1 MAERPSVGK
10 HVPPTGQRAEVLFSR
25 SAIAAAD
32 VTLFVCLHRLRFV
45 SAGIFYPRSAQVEL
59 FSEPLRSVLK
69 VSGSFALCQPH
80 ANMYMYTH
88 YKAFDLCAFVLLSC
102 SLQYLPAY
110 KRIYEHV
117 SLRTSHQRKC
127 LILRISFSWE
137 FKEINNT
144 YTHNNSSFMIPL
156 SNVFLRW
163 CVSDAKITIRAVV
176 VATSGCVECI
186 SFSTV
191 YTKVDSF

>member
-1 MAERPSVGK
+1 MQHVSLISISASKAFSVAERPSVGK

-88 YKAFDLCAFVLLSC
+88 TKAFDLCAFVLLSC
-102 SLQYLPAY
+102 SLVYFLLY
-110 KRIYEHV
+110 CLYE
-117 SLRTSHQRKC
+117 SRFF
-127 LILRISFSWE
+127 LI
-137 FKEINNT
+137 
-144 YTHNNSSFMIPL
+144 
-156 SNVFLRW
+156 
-163 CVSDAKITIRAVV
+163 
-176 VATSGCVECI
+176 CI
-186 SFSTV
+186 SGL
-191 YTKVDSF
+191 KDRSFICLAQTSCQRIQPIT

>member
-1 MAERPSVGK
+1 M
-10 HVPPTGQRAEVLFSR
+10 PPTGQRAEVLFSR

-102 SLQYLPAY
+102 SLQLHDTTV
-110 KRIYEHV
+110 K
-117 SLRTSHQRKC
+117 
-127 LILRISFSWE
+127 
-137 FKEINNT
+137 
-144 YTHNNSSFMIPL
+144 
-156 SNVFLRW
+156 
-163 CVSDAKITIRAVV
+163 
-176 VATSGCVECI
+176 CI
-186 SFSTV
+186 SALVCIRRKNYDPSGRCCDFRLRGMYFLLYCLYESRFFLICISGLM
-191 YTKVDSF
+191 DRSFICLAQTSRQRNQPIT

>member
-1 MAERPSVGK
+1 
-10 HVPPTGQRAEVLFSR
+10 VPPTGQRAEVLFSR

-156 SNVFLRW
+156 SNVSLRW

>member
-88 YKAFDLCAFVLLSC
+88 TKAFDLCAFVLLLF

-110 KRIYEHV
+110 QMIYEHSSHIPPV
-117 SLRTSHQRKC
+117 RVARIAYNRQQQIRLVMFFVPPSEHRTKPPWR
-127 LILRISFSWE
+127 
-137 FKEINNT
+137 
-144 YTHNNSSFMIPL
+144 SSPRSSSSPGEYQTCQNEL
-156 SNVFLRW
+156 PALEYPRLPGRHVNVG
-163 CVSDAKITIRAVV
+163 S
-176 VATSGCVECI
+176 
-186 SFSTV
+186 
-191 YTKVDSF
+191 